1 MRILSNGSH
10 SNIQNLASSHFL
22 SVRFDEFKEPIFLHL
37 GFCLA
42 FVQSFDGK
50 ILAFF
55 ANI

>member
-37 GFCLA
+37 GFCLVFA
-42 FVQSFDGK
+42 QSFDGK